1 MKKFLLFILIQV
13 MVISFVGCG
22 SSDNNE
28 DILNYVKSE
37 VANSLKKPDTATFCD
52 DEEFIIKELESGKFY
67 VTGYCE
73 GENSYGAMVGNGF
86 NIIVSEDDTGEY
98 SSTDVSFFSANEWKT
113 KRDLENARMEKEN
126 NGEELLTGD
135 KLDSQLRSQDYY
147 IDSTKIEREEDLYL
161 ATGDMIEAVIK
172 NNSDKTIKNAIVAF
186 VGWDA
191 NGYPVRIKGTVDITD
206 GSYTKEVLY
215 SGINLEPDKTYGEDS
230 GYEIEESLNIKTIK
244 AIVVSVETSNGDKW
258 ENPYY
263 VDFVEAYENKK
274 IN

>member
-1 MKKFLLFILIQV
+1 MKKFLLFIIIQV

-22 SSDNNE
+22 NSENNE
-28 DILNYVKSE
+28 ALINFVKGE
-37 VANSLKKPDTATFCD
+37 VANSLKKPDTAAFCD
-52 DEEFIIKELESGKFY
+52 DDEFIIRELESGKFY

-73 GENSYGAMVGNGF
+73 GENDYGAMVGNGF
-86 NIIVSEDDTGEY
+86 NITVSEDDAGEY
-98 SSTDVSFFSANEWKT
+98 SSTDVSFFTSNEWKT
-113 KRDLENARMEKEN
+113 KRDLENARIEKEN

-135 KLDSQLRSQDYY
+135 ALDSKLKSQDYY

-172 NNSDKTIKNAIVAF
+172 NNSNKTVKNAVVAF

-191 NGYPVRIKGTVDITD
+191 NGCPVRIKGTVDITD
-206 GSYTKEVLY
+206 GSYTKEVSY
-215 SGINLEPDKTYGEDS
+215 SGINLESGKTYGEES

-258 ENPYY
+258 KNPYY
-263 VDFVEAYENKK
+263 VDFVEAYDDKK

>member
-1 MKKFLLFILIQV
+1 MKKFLLFIIIQV

-22 SSDNNE
+22 NSENNE
-28 DILNYVKSE
+28 ALINFVKGE
-37 VANSLKKPDTATFCD
+37 VANSLKKPDTAAFCD
-52 DEEFIIKELESGKFY
+52 DDEFIIRELESGKFY

-73 GENSYGAMVGNGF
+73 GENDYGAMVGNGF
-86 NIIVSEDDTGEY
+86 NITVSEDDAGEY
-98 SSTDVSFFSANEWKT
+98 SSTDVSFFSSNEWKT
-113 KRDLENARMEKEN
+113 KRDLENARIEKEN
-126 NGEELLTGD
+126 DGEELLTGD
-135 KLDSQLRSQDYY
+135 ALDSNLKSQDYY

-172 NNSDKTIKNAIVAF
+172 NNSDKTVKNAVVAF

-191 NGYPVRIKGTVDITD
+191 NGCPVRIKGTVDITD
-206 GSYTKEVLY
+206 GSYTKEVSY
-215 SGINLEPDKTYGEDS
+215 SGINLEPGKTYGEES

-258 ENPYY
+258 KNPYY
-263 VDFVEAYENKK
+263 VDFVEAYDDKK